1 MAPAKGQV
9 PETILKKRKRDDEW
23 AAKKA
28 ALVAD
33 TKKKSK
39 SNRKDIFKRAEQYV
53 KEYRDQV
60 WILRDWQSW
69 SAFDVSKT
77 PVSPRT
83 DLVVASSLRN
93 ILDALIGRPWCLACS
108 L

>member
-1 MAPAKGQV
+1 MAPVKSKAKGQV

-28 ALVAD
+28 AVVAD

-60 WILRDWQSW
+60 GTQRKGLQID
-69 SAFDVSKT
+69 AT
-77 PVSPRT
+77 P
-83 DLVVASSLRN
+83 
-93 ILDALIGRPWCLACS
+93 ACGHKKAPT